1 MDRRDFIKRSVAGL
15 AGCAAAAVAPQ
26 GADAKQVSAGRPLD
40 DGATLLPEDPTPE
53 EIADL
58 KRKWSYWMDPPEGY
72 RFAPEVKFV
81 KSVALGDGCVAE
93 LYLQRNGPKPHHF
106 QRVLKMFPKDA
117 KGPLPAVVCP
127 DYYVEGSAGFKFDDP
142 QKPFVA
148 SEGVTM
154 SRDLARRG
162 FATITCDSFHMNYME
177 SDLPKEEGMKRWKI
191 AAYALYN
198 DWPEWNSMAK
208 KVHDIRLAIDMLESD
223 RRIDMSRVGMAGHS
237 LGGQTTLYAGCLDP
251 RVKAMFCD
259 DFGIRFDQTNWD
271 MVHYWGGRLHAAR
284 KADGLENHQL
294 LTLSGAKPFCLVAGH
309 YDDDT
314 SFTEML
320 KAKGYRSRPGDLMFV
335 NHATGHAPTP
345 WALEA
350 GYDFLYRKL
359 NGIWGEKPWA

>member
-1 MDRRDFIKRSVAGL
+1 MNRREFIRRSAAGL
-15 AGCAAAAVAPQ
+15 AGCAAAAVAP
-26 GADAKQVSAGRPLD
+26 ASANAKQVSGGMPRSC
-40 DGATLLPEDPTPE
+40 GASLLPEDPTPE

-72 RFAPEVKFV
+72 RFTPEVKFV
-81 KSVALGDGCVAE
+81 KKVELDDGCVAE
-93 LYLQRNGPKPHHF
+93 LYLQRNGPKPHHV

-117 KGPLPAVVCP
+117 KEPLPAIVCP
-127 DYYVEGSAGFKFDDP
+127 DYYVEGSAGFKFEDP

-154 SRDLARRG
+154 SRHLARKG
-162 FATITCDSFHMNYME
+162 FATITCDAFHLNYVTNEIGKESMN
-177 SDLPKEEGMKRWKI
+177 RWKV
-191 AAYALYN
+191 AAHELYK
-198 DWPEWNSMAK
+198 DWPEWNCMAK
-208 KVHDIRLAIDMLESD
+208 KVHDIRLTIDLLESD
-223 RRIDMSRVGMAGHS
+223 SRIDMTRVGMAGHS

-259 DFGIRFDQTNWD
+259 DFGFRFDQNNWD
-271 MVHYWGGRLHAAR
+271 MVHYWGGRLSAAQ

-314 SFTEML
+314 SFTDML
-320 KAKGYRSRPGDLMFV
+320 KAKGYRSRPGDLMFI
-335 NHATGHAPTP
+335 NHATGHQPP
-345 WALEA
+345 EWALEA

-359 NGIWGEKPWA
+359 NGIWGEKPWS